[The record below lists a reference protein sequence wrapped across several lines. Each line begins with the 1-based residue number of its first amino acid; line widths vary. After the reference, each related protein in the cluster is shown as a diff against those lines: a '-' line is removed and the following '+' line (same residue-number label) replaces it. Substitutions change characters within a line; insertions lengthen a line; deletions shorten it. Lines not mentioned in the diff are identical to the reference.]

1 MGAKQ
6 SVVKAAGKGNMERV
20 KHHIKK
26 RGRAVLFEK
35 EPGGWTALHKAAR
48 KGKTEMVEYLIESMA
63 DIESIDASMSTPLH
77 CACWKG
83 HAQVVQ
89 CCWTR
94 AQARLNPEPGTR
106 IPDPGTRIPD
116 P

>member
-20 KHHIKK
+20 KHHLKK

-89 CCWTR
+89 MLLDKGEPC
-94 AQARLNPEPGTR
+94 LNPQP
-106 IPDPGTRIPD
+106 
-116 P
+116 

>member
-1 MGAKQ
+1 MSQQPSLLNLRPADTPLT
-6 SVVKAAGKGNMERV
+6 AG
-20 KHHIKK
+20 
-26 RGRAVLFEK
+26 L
-35 EPGGWTALHKAAR
+35 PGGWTALHKAAR

-83 HAQVVQ
+83 HAQVLQ

-106 IPDPGTRIPD
+106 NPDPGSLNA
-116 P
+116 